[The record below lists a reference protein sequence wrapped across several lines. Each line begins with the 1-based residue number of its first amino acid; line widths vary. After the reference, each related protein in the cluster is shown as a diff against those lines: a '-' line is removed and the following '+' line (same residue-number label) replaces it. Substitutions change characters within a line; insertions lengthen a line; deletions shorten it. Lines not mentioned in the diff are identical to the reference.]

1 MKPDREYR
9 SADTVIGVLLG
20 LFVGGGLGIAM
31 AMGEIGQSL
40 MPPLLLIAVSTV
52 TGGVLCGAAAFLLG
66 KRFTDA
72 VESFIAAVRE
82 IFHDRP

>member
-20 LFVGGGLGIAM
+20 AFVGAVCGIIM
-31 AMGEIGQSL
+31 VIGEFQMS
-40 MPPLLLIAVSTV
+40 PLLLIGTSALS
-52 TGGVLCGAAAFLLG
+52 GAVLCGALAFLLG

-72 VESFIAAVRE
+72 METVIKIVFNYRK
-82 IFHDRP
+82 DQ